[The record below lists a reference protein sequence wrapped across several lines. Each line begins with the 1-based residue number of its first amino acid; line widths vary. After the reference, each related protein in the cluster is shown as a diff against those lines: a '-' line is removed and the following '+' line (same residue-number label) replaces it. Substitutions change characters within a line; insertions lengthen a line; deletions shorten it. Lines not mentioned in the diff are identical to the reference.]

1 MFTNILIGLK
11 EDLPHDQLLGL
22 ARKVAGAR
30 AQMKL
35 ASFVKVGTY
44 EDEPARLKK
53 MERELETYAVPLRAE
68 GFDVT
73 IEVGLIAVAAAGEL
87 LRLARESDADLVVV
101 GLAKRSRVGMALM
114 GSDAQRVLLGS
125 ECPVLVSRLVD

>member
-11 EDLPHDQLLGL
+11 EDLPHDQLLAL
-22 ARKVAGAR
+22 ARKVAGPR
-30 AQMKL
+30 AQL
-35 ASFVKVGTY
+35 RLVSFVKVGTY
-44 EDEPARLKK
+44 EDEPARLSR

-73 IEVGLIAVAAAGEL
+73 VDVSLIAVAAAAEL
-87 LRLARESDADLVVV
+87 LRLAREHDADLLVV
-101 GLAKRSRVGMALM
+101 GLAKRSRVGKALM

-125 ECPVLVSRLVD
+125 ECPVLVTRLLD